1 MYKWIKKEL
10 EKNKFKVILPE
21 MPNTKKPEI
30 ESWVN
35 KVSEVIS
42 NENNF
47 YFIGHSIGRQTILRF
62 IEKSDVKVKGLI
74 LIAPWINLNQKTLEE
89 EGEETKEIAKPW
101 IETPIDFKKI
111 KSKANNLVC
120 IFSDNDPY
128 VPLSDLKI
136 FKENLGAKIIIENNK
151 GHFNEAKNQTAVS
164 ELLKLK
170 KEKN

>member
-111 KSKANNLVC
+111 KSKA
-120 IFSDNDPY
+120 
-128 VPLSDLKI
+128 
-136 FKENLGAKIIIENNK
+136 
-151 GHFNEAKNQTAVS
+151 
-164 ELLKLK
+164 
-170 KEKN
+170 